1 MIQQE
6 AEYLSSEKI
15 NYFYKKKDNEMKN
28 FTVTIPDNKE
38 NIFIEMMN
46 SISFVQKIQAS
57 DDIAIS
63 EEQKEIVRNRI
74 QRMEE
79 DPESCLSWEDIERK
93 IKL

>member
-1 MIQQE
+1 
-6 AEYLSSEKI
+6 
-15 NYFYKKKDNEMKN
+15 MKN